1 MPKIALIL
9 SGCGVQDGSEIHEAV
24 LCLVALQKAGA
35 EIVCCA
41 PDMEF
46 TSVNH
51 LTGKPGEKRNVLV
64 EAARIARGQIRDI
77 AKVSAKDVDGAVLP
91 GGFGAAKN
99 LCTFATDGPNCRVNE
114 PTAKLLRDLHA
125 AGKPVGAACI
135 APALLAKV
143 FGNDLHPELTI
154 GDDAGTAKALEAM
167 GAKHKAATAAQA
179 VADRKN
185 RIVTTPAYMCAKNAA
200 EAWPGIEA
208 MVREVLE
215 MVKAG

>member
-1 MPKIALIL
+1 MPRIALIL

-24 LCLVALQKAGA
+24 LCLAALQKAGA
-35 EIVCCA
+35 EIIYCA

-64 EAARIARGQIRDI
+64 ESARIARGNIKDI

-99 LCTFATDGPNCRVNE
+99 LCTFAADGPDCKVNE
-114 PTAKLLRDLHA
+114 PTAKLLRDLHS
-125 AGKPVGAACI
+125 AGKPIGAACI
-135 APALLAKV
+135 APALVAKI

-154 GDDAGTAKALEAM
+154 GDDAGTAKALEKM
-167 GAKHKAATAAQA
+167 GAKHKITSASAA
-179 VADRKN
+179 VVDRKN
-185 RIVTTPAYMCAKNAA
+185 RIVTTPAYMCAKDAA

-208 MVREVLE
+208 MVKEVLAL
-215 MVKAG
+215 VP

>member
-1 MPKIALIL
+1 MPRIALIL

-24 LCLVALQKAGA
+24 LCLLALQKAGA
-35 EIVCCA
+35 DIVCCA

-46 TSVNH
+46 ASVNH

-64 EAARIARGQIRDI
+64 ESARIARGNIKDI

-99 LCTFATDGPNCRVNE
+99 LCTFAADGPDCRVNE

-125 AGKPVGAACI
+125 AGKPIGAACI
-135 APALLAKV
+135 APALVAKI
-143 FGNDLHPELTI
+143 FGSDVHPELTI
-154 GDDAGTAKALEAM
+154 GNDAGTAKALEKM
-167 GAKHKAATAAQA
+167 GAKHKNATAAAA
-179 VADRKN
+179 VVDRKN
-185 RIVTTPAYMCAKNAA
+185 RIVTTPAYMCASNAA

-208 MVREVLE
+208 MVREVLAL
-215 MVKAG
+215 VP

>member
-24 LCLVALQKAGA
+24 LCLVALQKAGSD
-35 EIVCCA
+35 IVCCA

-46 TSVNH
+46 ASVNH

-64 EAARIARGQIRDI
+64 ESARIARGNIKDI

-99 LCTFATDGPNCRVNE
+99 LCTFAADGPDCKVNE
-114 PTAKLLRDLHA
+114 PTARLLKDLHA
-125 AGKPVGAACI
+125 AGKPIGAACI
-135 APALLAKV
+135 APALVAKI
-143 FGNDLHPELTI
+143 FGSDVHPELTI
-154 GDDAGTAKALEAM
+154 GNDAGTAKALEKM
-167 GAKHKAATAAQA
+167 GAKHKNATAAAA
-179 VADRKN
+179 VVDRKN
-185 RIVTTPAYMCAKNAA
+185 RIVTTPAYMCASNAA

-208 MVREVLE
+208 MVREVLAL
-215 MVKAG
+215 VP